1 MLDYSTLQRYHDD
14 QGLAIEA
21 RSEIDWVCLQI
32 EQHASQRQLSEVHL
46 KHINQAIN
54 DIPTGRQRRLKRA
67 RDQVLQYL
75 YDVCDWSLPQK
86 QETRCQDSALKWMH
100 EIQVFNDNAGT
111 LLRGYQQQRQLFI
124 AERQSKLKSNAKNNT
139 RNKTRNKNN
148 SEVKSELAWL
158 LTVLCIEVAPLP
170 LSYWQAVLSS
180 TDPIEFFEGQ
190 YTLKVPHPTPIAA
203 FASNT
208 QPSFTRLPLPLFAY
222 RLLQQYLLQQS
233 LLQQSLQQQC
243 TLQQAQ
249 APTTNALLQ
258 ALNHA
263 LSAQPYYLTPRSA
276 AQWQRTFQSLWHH
289 HYQVPAELLRDISD
303 PQRHVATLAYTY
315 NPTLPVSVKNSLYQ
329 PIVFSQLEKQGGITS
344 KSSKPHWPHR
354 DLIKYYR
361 RKSNTSS
368 SAVMPLVPNWTQDN
382 VLPKLLFH
390 FCESLFIEGGIKR
403 DNLPADTVDRYS
415 NFYKNLA
422 PLSYQAACE
431 PDKLVEWAQQAFAML
446 ESKDSQ
452 AWHFYQFLRSV
463 AQQPLTDHLNLS
475 QFEKPS
481 LPARIDPFR
490 LSVSQLHQVIEH
502 LLSSNNGNALQRL
515 FASVAALLGFYGALR
530 RGEVLR
536 LRVGDIRQFGNQNN
550 RFQLT
555 ITRTTEGQTKSRQT
569 RHVYIVMPEVAAKL
583 IRIVIK
589 MHAESDNAQP
599 LLALCGESIAS
610 RASHYL
616 YPVTQVLKGLFG
628 QQVRFH
634 HLRHSG
640 VELTYLQGLH
650 LAYERED
657 NHLASLLD
665 DNAMQT
671 MLTKQSCL
679 ARFSFWL
686 EGRDFSEINDSLLF
700 DVISAQFGHAHYATT
715 RRHYLHGL
723 ERIIPLF
730 KPHKRN
736 YSRDELRY
744 LLDIPTG
751 SNDISRVLTELSP
764 EYAALPEQAK
774 KYHQPSF
781 SEAQLLKRMVPKQVV
796 SKHKQQWCD
805 DEWFKRWSEHIP
817 KQWHSRQTFYL
828 MNTQAIR
835 MLTTGEL
842 TMKALSQ
849 AWLQLGQHQRLVLDK
864 KQRTAIKHLGGA
876 RVIEAKASKISAKQD
891 EPSQLDM
898 VFNCPCNQRTLKAF
912 QSLCHQGAMKSFDAT
927 LTLVQ
932 NRKSLN
938 SNKLALIKSRF
949 ARKQDKVQH
958 NVIPVGDTRLNITL
972 HTPFSTAIFKH
983 PLAQYFDDLSTIT
996 A

>member
-1 MLDYSTLQRYHDD
+1 MLNYSTLQRYHID
-14 QGLAIEA
+14 QGQAIEE
-21 RSEIDWVCLQI
+21 RTDIEWICLRM
-32 EQHASQRQLSEVHL
+32 EPHSRERQLKAVNL
-46 KHINQAIN
+46 KLINKAIT

-67 RDQVLQYL
+67 RNQVLQYL
-75 YDVCDWSLPQK
+75 HDVCDWTLPKRQEK
-86 QETRCQDSALKWMH
+86 QFTDIALKWMRK
-100 EIQVFNDNAGT
+100 IQILNDNAGT
-111 LLRGYQQQRQLFI
+111 LLRGYQLQRQHFI
-124 AERQSKLKSNAKNNT
+124 AEPKS
-139 RNKTRNKNN
+139 
-148 SEVKSELAWL
+148 ELKSELAWL
-158 LTVLCIEVAPLP
+158 LTVLYIEVAPLP
-170 LSYWQAVLSS
+170 LNYWQAVLSS
-180 TDPIEFFEGQ
+180 AEPIEYFEGQ

-203 FASNT
+203 FANNT

-222 RLLQQYLLQQS
+222 RLLQQYMLQQT
-233 LLQQSLQQQC
+233 QV
-243 TLQQAQ
+243 
-249 APTTNALLQ
+249 PTTNALIQ
-258 ALNHA
+258 ALNQE

-276 AQWQRTFQSLWHH
+276 AHWQRTFQSLWHH

-315 NPTLPVSVKNSLYQ
+315 NPTLPVAVKNSLYQ
-329 PIVFSQLEKQGGITS
+329 PIVFPQLEKQGSITS

-361 RKSNTSS
+361 RKSTISA

-382 VLPKLLFH
+382 ILPKLLFH

-463 AQQPLTDHLNLS
+463 AQQPLTDHLDLS

-502 LLSSNNGNALQRL
+502 LLSSNNGHVLQRL

-536 LRVGDIRQFGNQNN
+536 LRVGDIRQVGNQNN

-555 ITRTTEGQTKSRQT
+555 ITGTPEGQTKSRQT
-569 RHVYIVMPEVAAKL
+569 RHVYIVMPKVAAKL
-583 IRIVIK
+583 VRIVIK

-650 LAYERED
+650 LAYERAD

-671 MLTKQSCL
+671 MLTQQNCL

-686 EGRDFSEINDSLLF
+686 EGRDFSEVNDSLLF

-751 SNDISRVLTELSP
+751 SNDISRVLAELSP

-781 SEAQLLKRMVPKQVV
+781 SEAQLLKRVVPKQAI
-796 SKHKQQWCD
+796 SKHKQWSD
-805 DEWFKRWSEHIP
+805 DKWLKQWSEHIP
-817 KQWHSRQTFYL
+817 RQWHSEQTFYL
-828 MNTQAIR
+828 MNGQAIR

-842 TMKALSQ
+842 TMKTLSE
-849 AWLQLGQHQRLVLDK
+849 AWQQLGQHQGFVLDK

-876 RVIEAKASKISAKQD
+876 RVIEAKASKSLARLD
-891 EPSQLDM
+891 EPSKLDM

-938 SNKLALIKSRF
+938 SHKLGLVKSRF

-958 NVIPVGDTRLNITL
+958 KVIPAGDTCLNITL
-972 HTPFSTAIFKH
+972 HTPFSAATFKR
-983 PLAQYFDDLSTIT
+983 PLTQYFDNLSTIT

>member
-1 MLDYSTLQRYHDD
+1 MLNYSTLQRYHDD
-14 QGLAIEA
+14 FGLVIEE
-21 RSEIDWVCLQI
+21 RTDIDWVCLQI
-32 EQHASQRQLSEVHL
+32 EHHSHQRQLCEVSL
-46 KHINQAIN
+46 KQINHAIS

-75 YDVCDWSLPQK
+75 YDVCDWTLPQK
-86 QETRCQDSALKWMH
+86 QETRCQDSALKWMR

-111 LLRGYQQQRQLFI
+111 LLRGYQQQRQRYI
-124 AERQSKLKSNAKNNT
+124 AEPKS
-139 RNKTRNKNN
+139 
-148 SEVKSELAWL
+148 EHKSELAWL
-158 LTVLCIEVAPLP
+158 LTVLYIEVAPLP

-180 TDPIEFFEGQ
+180 AEPIDFFEGQ

-203 FASNT
+203 FANDA

-222 RLLQQYLLQQS
+222 RLLQQYMLQQT
-233 LLQQSLQQQC
+233 QV
-243 TLQQAQ
+243 
-249 APTTNALLQ
+249 PTTNALLQ
-258 ALNHA
+258 ALNHL
-263 LSAQPYYLTPRSA
+263 LSAQPYYLAPRSA
-276 AQWQRTFQSLWHH
+276 AKWQRTFQSLWHH

-315 NPTLPVSVKNSLYQ
+315 NPTLPLAVKNSLYQ
-329 PIVFSQLEKQGGITS
+329 PIVFPRQENQGGI
-344 KSSKPHWPHR
+344 SSNSGKPHWPHK

-361 RKSNTSS
+361 RKNNLST
-368 SAVMPLVPNWTQDN
+368 AMLLVPNWTQDN
-382 VLPKLLFH
+382 ILPKLLFH
-390 FCESLFIEGGIKR
+390 FCESLFIEGGKKR

-431 PDKLVEWAQQAFAML
+431 PDKLALWAQQAFETLNA
-446 ESKDSQ
+446 KDSQ

-463 AQQPLTDHLNLS
+463 SQQPLTDHLDLS

-502 LLSSNNGNALQRL
+502 LLSSNNGHALQRL
-515 FASVAALLGFYGALR
+515 FASVAAILGFYGALR

-536 LRVGDIRQFGNQNN
+536 LRVGDIHQVVNQNN

-555 ITRTTEGQTKSRQT
+555 ITGTTEGQTKSRQT
-569 RHVYIVMPEVAAKL
+569 RHLYIVMPEVAAKL
-583 IRIVIK
+583 VRIVIK
-589 MHAESDNAQP
+589 MHSESDNAQP
-599 LLALCGESIAS
+599 LLALCGESITS

-640 VELTYLQGLH
+640 IELTYLQGLH

-665 DNAMQT
+665 DKAMQT
-671 MLTKQSCL
+671 MLTKQNCL

-686 EGRDFSEINDSLLF
+686 EGRNFSEVNDSLLF

-730 KPHKRN
+730 KPQKCN

-744 LLDIPTG
+744 ILAMPTG
-751 SNDISRVLTELSP
+751 SNDISRVLAELSP

-774 KYHQPSF
+774 KYYQPRF
-781 SEAQLLKRMVPKQVV
+781 SEAQLLKRIAPKQPV
-796 SKHKQQWCD
+796 SMLKQQWND
-805 DEWFKRWSEHIP
+805 NEWLKLWTAHTPE
-817 KQWHSRQTFYL
+817 QWHSGQEFYL
-828 MNTQAIR
+828 MNGQAMR

-842 TMKALSQ
+842 NIKALSQ
-849 AWLQLGQHQRLVLDK
+849 AWQQLGQHQGVILDK
-864 KQRTAIKHLGGA
+864 KQHTAIKHLGSPTIVEALVSESSA
-876 RVIEAKASKISAKQD
+876 RPD
-891 EPSQLDM
+891 EPSKLDI

-912 QSLCHQGAMKSFDAT
+912 QTLCHQGALKPFNAT

-938 SNKLALIKSRF
+938 SHKLALVKGSF
-949 ARKQDKVQH
+949 ARKQDNVQH
-958 NVIPVGDTRLNITL
+958 DVIPFGDTLLNITL
-972 HTPFSTAIFKH
+972 HTQFSAAIFQR
-983 PLAQYFDDLSTIT
+983 PLTQYFADLSTIT